1 LDVEFKIL
9 LGEQLVLPFFSPKQN
24 HHCHARRHFFR
35 LAKLD
40 PSVLIKAHKQHLS
53 AAANRVGIT
62 HPPRVAA
69 AAEKKTL
76 VASQL
81 YSKEL

>member
-1 LDVEFKIL
+1 M
-9 LGEQLVLPFFSPKQN
+9 
-24 HHCHARRHFFR
+24 HAGSFFR

-69 AAEKKTL
+69 AEKKL
-76 VASQL
+76 L
-81 YSKEL
+81 